1 MERDTTRFPE
11 SSPSASETDGT
22 GGSSSKKSKEKKTD
36 LPISPAAAEAPAREI
51 KPESVAKIG
60 SLWERMMAKPEA
72 KSVESD
78 AKPEG
83 QNPERTAK
91 TAAEQED
98 GAEES
103 DDALAQLDDAEVRST
118 VANIVNEELA
128 EVRTQQATREEGDP
142 ETGADEAV
150 AQFLEQADTNLHA
163 EDAPDPD
170 EALDRA
176 YADTLAGFGLE
187 AADNGDGVPLNSETA
202 DYEDDDSAP
211 SRPGRAGG
219 SSGGR
224 GPSAFGLGAMS
235 GTLFGMNAAR
245 TPGTAAETG
254 ARTGES
260 SAVAGG
266 FIIGGIVGYLLGRRR
281 GRIKTE
287 ARLKPVQEKLEMQ
300 VSALY
305 ANVAA
310 KETRIRELAA
320 ERDQSRRSEQ
330 ASTATAIEQSRSA
343 TRLPEKPAAQV
354 SREAPRPAPANAEK
368 MNLQQVLELSDE
380 IVIGATTVRK
390 IFETNL
396 ISERGLRRVVNEFL
410 QGKDHLPILAAEL
423 AAKDRDHELDPRLRD
438 RPPEVAGSATMSDTQ
453 LSSHAAANQAIGAT
467 AQIGQ
472 GGAKHLSADGMSGR
486 TPDHR
491 GLMIANFLALVILG
505 ALVIILL
512 AIWLLH

>member
-11 SSPSASETDGT
+11 SRPSAAETDGT
-22 GGSSSKKSKEKKTD
+22 SGSLSKKSKEKKTD
-36 LPISPAAAEAPAREI
+36 LSAAPLAAEAPAREI

-72 KSVESD
+72 VSTESGVKSESQK
-78 AKPEG
+78 A
-83 QNPERTAK
+83 ER
-91 TAAEQED
+91 QENRASETKD
-98 GAEES
+98 DTEAS
-103 DDALAQLDDAEVRST
+103 DEALAQLDDAETRSAT
-118 VANIVNEELA
+118 ASIVNEELA

-142 ETGADEAV
+142 EAGADEAV

-163 EDAPDPD
+163 EDAPGPA

-176 YADTLAGFGLE
+176 YIDTLADFGIE
-187 AADNGDGVPLNSETA
+187 DTGDASGNPMTPEIA
-202 DYEDDDSAP
+202 DDDDENSAAA
-211 SRPGRAGG
+211 RFGQ
-219 SSGGR
+219 SGGGQGR
-224 GPSAFGLGAMS
+224 GTIFGTAGNVPF
-235 GTLFGMNAAR
+235 GTTR
-245 TPGTAAETG
+245 TPGYASEAR
-254 ARTGES
+254 ARTNES

-281 GRIKTE
+281 GRINTE
-287 ARLKPVQEKLEMQ
+287 ARLKPIQEKLETQ

-310 KETRIRELAA
+310 KEARIRELAL
-320 ERDQSRRSEQ
+320 EREQIRRSER
-330 ASTATAIEQSRSA
+330 ASAPNIAEQSGA
-343 TRLPEKPAAQV
+343 QTRAPEKPA
-354 SREAPRPAPANAEK
+354 SLSSHEAPRPAPANAEK

-410 QGKDHLPILAAEL
+410 QGKDHLPVLAAEL
-423 AAKDRDHELDPRLRD
+423 AAKDRDHELDPHLRD
-438 RPPEVAGSATMSDTQ
+438 RPPEIAGSNAVSGTQ
-453 LSSHAAANQAIGAT
+453 QTSHAAASQAIGAGMPAGLDAAKRLNT
-467 AQIGQ
+467 NGTVGQ
-472 GGAKHLSADGMSGR
+472 A
-486 TPDHR
+486 PDHR

-505 ALVIILL
+505 TLVIILL